1 MIDFLLGDG
10 AKDHTEG
17 MQSRVH
23 PKYKTKYR
31 VGNLAAYDRAVV
43 RRGDVTVWVFP
54 EAIASWEPAAI
65 GKRGGQLQ
73 YSDVAIETA
82 FTLRLI
88 FTLPLRQTEGFL
100 QSLFQVMG
108 IELSAP
114 DHTTLSRRSQRLA
127 PRFVGSPWATA
138 CISSSTARDC
148 QSWAKVNGR
157 PQNTADAASAAGRS
171 SISTSTGPAVD
182 DATTG
187 IG

>member
-23 PKYKTKYR
+23 PKYKTKDR

-127 PRFVGSPWATA
+127 PTLRGIPTGDCLHLVVDSTGLSIVGEGEWAA
-138 CISSSTARDC
+138 
-148 QSWAKVNGR
+148 AKYGR
-157 PQNTADAASAAGRS
+157 RGQRGWKKLHLDVDRS
-171 SISTSTGPAVD
+171 SCR
-182 DATTG
+182 
-187 IG
+187 